1 MENLEINDTEIIEIQ
16 THIKILNNAYGK
28 FQQQRLVV
36 QSLEEEFQGFFNA
49 VVEAKGGDPNK
60 QWQLDL
66 ENKQIVENQESE
78 MPVQSNNGTQPE
90 GQASFTDEV
99 QAEVTASKPRR
110 TRAKSKPSEINE
122 V

>member
-1 MENLEINDTEIIEIQ
+1 MENLEINDTELIEIQ

-49 VVEAKGGDPNK
+49 VVDAKGGDSSK

-66 ENKQIVENQESE
+66 ENKQIVIAPEAE

-90 GQASFTDEV
+90 GQAQLSDDA
-99 QAEVTASKPRR
+99 QAEVTPQKPRR
-110 TRAKSKPSEINE
+110 SRAKSKPSEIE

>member
-49 VVEAKGGDPNK
+49 VVEAKGGDPEL
-60 QWQLDL
+60 QYTLDL
-66 ENKQIVENQESE
+66 DNAQLIEFQEENTE
-78 MPVQSNNGTQPE
+78 
-90 GQASFTDEV
+90 
-99 QAEVTASKPRR
+99 EVT
-110 TRAKSKPSEINE
+110 E
-122 V
+122 

>member
-1 MENLEINDTEIIEIQ
+1 MENLEINDTETIEIQ

-36 QSLEEEFQGFFNA
+36 QSLEEEFQGFFNSI
-49 VVEAKGGDPNK
+49 VEAKGGDPSK

-66 ENKQIVENQESE
+66 ENKLIVEALED
-78 MPVQSNNGTQPE
+78 QSLMQGNNGTQPIGE
-90 GQASFTDEV
+90 SQFADEV
-99 QAEVTASKPRR
+99 QAEVKTSKARKP
-110 TRAKSKPSEINE
+110 RAKSKPAEIE